1 MFQRNVSHPS
11 SGRLIASRALLAVCC
26 VLVSCVAYSL
36 TLKMEAIYFSEMVV
50 DFHHITQHYIP
61 EDRTLQSYCYENL
74 KSKKGVHPKVC
85 CNILGYGKFFFNM
98 GT

>member
-11 SGRLIASRALLAVCC
+11 SGRLIASRALLAACFMP
-26 VLVSCVAYSL
+26 VSCVAYSL

-50 DFHHITQHYIP
+50 DFHYTTQHYIP
-61 EDRTLQSYCYENL
+61 EDRTFHSHCCENL

-85 CNILGYGKFFFNM
+85 CNILKI
-98 GT
+98 